1 MNERPNYYSI
11 IPATIRYDKD
21 LTDKAKLI
29 YSEITSLANKTGEC
43 WVSNEYLM
51 GLFDTSSRTINRIIK
66 QLKEK
71 KYIDVDYIYNGS
83 SKEIEKRIIRILS
96 TDKNVTTYCQNCPEG
111 TDKNVAE
118 NNKYFNNNRKEI
130 HKEKKELFINI
141 LNESNLSENMKSTLT
156 TWLEYKED
164 RNDLYKSE
172 VGFRKLISIVNNQL
186 KEHSEEDLIN
196 LIDESMAST
205 YKGITFSKLKYKS
218 KNSFNNSTP
227 TTVNDDG
234 VFRVL

>member
-1 MNERPNYYSI
+1 MNDKPNYYSI
-11 IPATIRYDKD
+11 LPATVRYDKD

-51 GLFDTSSRTINRIIK
+51 NLFNTSSRTINRIIK

-71 KYIDVDYIYNGS
+71 QYINIEYIHNGS
-83 SKEIEKRIIRILS
+83 SKEIEKRIIKILGG
-96 TDKNVTTYCQNCPEG
+96 DKNDITSCQNCPEG

-118 NNKYFNNNRKEI
+118 NNKYINNNRKEI
-130 HKEKKELFINI
+130 YKEKKELFINI
-141 LNESNLSENMKSTLT
+141 LKESNLSENMKSSLN
-156 TWLEYKED
+156 TWLDYKED
-164 RNDLYKSE
+164 RNDLYRSE
-172 VGFRKLISIVNNQL
+172 VGFRKLITIINNQL

-196 LIDESMAST
+196 LIDESIANN
-205 YKGITFSKLKYKS
+205 YKGITFNKLKYKS
-218 KNSFNNSTP
+218 KNSFNNFTP

-234 VFRVL
+234 VFRIL